1 MSEKNLPKT
10 NDDHI
15 REEGLLVEEMT
26 GSDKGDLAGL
36 IKTVAVA
43 LGVTLFL
50 NSAVLVN
57 AMVPT
62 SSMEGTLYPGDRF
75 FGNRLAY
82 QNDGPQRFDVIV
94 FKYPDDESL
103 MYVKRVI
110 GLPGEKIS
118 IKDGKV
124 YVDDSTEPLDDSFI
138 KEPMVGDFGPYE
150 VPEDCYFVLGDNR
163 NNSNDSRRWE
173 NTFVKRSQI
182 LGKGVAIYWPLK
194 HMKLL
199 D

>member
-1 MSEKNLPKT
+1 MNTMKEMVKKDSDL
-10 NDDHI
+10 
-15 REEGLLVEEMT
+15 REEGLQVEEIDEKNK
-26 GSDKGDLAGL
+26 SELAAL
-36 IKTVAVA
+36 IKTIAVA
-43 LGVTLFL
+43 FGVTLFL

-57 AMVPT
+57 AMVPS

-82 QNDGPQRFDVIV
+82 QNDGPERFDIIV

-110 GLPGEKIS
+110 GLPGERIE
-118 IKDGKV
+118 IIDGKV
-124 YVDDSTEPLDDSFI
+124 YVDGNGEPLNDSFI
-138 KEPMVGDFGPYE
+138 KEPMIGSFGPYE
-150 VPEDCYFVLGDNR
+150 VPEDSYFVLGDNR
-163 NNSNDSRRWE
+163 NNSNDSRRWKH
-173 NTFVKRSQI
+173 TFVRRDQI
-182 LGKGVAIYWPLK
+182 LGKGVVIYWPFK